1 MKPSF
6 ITIALVMSF
15 AAAKA
20 QETST
25 QHLTTDTTERLNT
38 PRHIVFGKDT
48 ILAYVSVQ
56 QPPEPKGGLKALY
69 MFIAQNIRY
78 PKNSRAMGI
87 QGKVIV
93 SFIVEEDGS
102 IGHIR
107 VLRSVWDDIDA
118 EAVRIISK
126 LPKWNPGL
134 QDGKPVK
141 VVYSIPIS
149 FSIKAGLTTF

>member
-38 PRHIVFGKDT
+38 PRHIV
-48 ILAYVSVQ
+48 L
-56 QPPEPKGGLKALY
+56 
-69 MFIAQNIRY
+69 RY

>member
-1 MKPSF
+1 
-6 ITIALVMSF
+6 
-15 AAAKA
+15 
-20 QETST
+20 
-25 QHLTTDTTERLNT
+25 
-38 PRHIVFGKDT
+38 
-48 ILAYVSVQ
+48 
-56 QPPEPKGGLKALY
+56 
-69 MFIAQNIRY
+69 
-78 PKNSRAMGI
+78 MGI